1 MRVVRYGVTHVDCG
15 VFEVVFWLRRCE
27 SWLSVHRQ
35 NYRPG
40 VRLKR
45 IVQDR
50 PIGRSLIDV

>member
-1 MRVVRYGVTHVDCG
+1 MRAVKCVIMHVDRGIFRMVC
-15 VFEVVFWLRRCE
+15 WLKKYE
-27 SWLSVHRQ
+27 PWPSIHRQ